1 VAVIAFKFFE
11 VRIFRYVLD
20 ESLAI
25 RNWARSTDK
34 SFFFIFIFFTHTVTP
49 GHNTFKQSDTVGK

>member
-1 VAVIAFKFFE
+1 
-11 VRIFRYVLD
+11 
-20 ESLAI
+20 LAI